1 VKSLGAVSS
10 EVGSCN
16 LPTGDYAVVNA
27 LSLGDIDSLSILR
40 FNPILCGKVVRIDC
54 DGGREIDAIV
64 VDKNK
69 GGGLA
74 LYQSTWN
81 LAMGDLLKESTR
93 CSVALTAKKMFKT
106 NEPVCFY
113 ASGETSNGTNR
124 KIGLFNTGNSIVMR
138 SVLDNGVNGELDKLS
153 PYFLFPGFTR
163 PDQIVTFKMND
174 GSSHNVK
181 LADCRDSVS
190 SQSWS

>member
-1 VKSLGAVSS
+1 
-10 EVGSCN
+10 
-16 LPTGDYAVVNA
+16 
-27 LSLGDIDSLSILR
+27 
-40 FNPILCGKVVRIDC
+40 
-54 DGGREIDAIV
+54 
-64 VDKNK
+64 
-69 GGGLA
+69 
-74 LYQSTWN
+74 
-81 LAMGDLLKESTR
+81 MGDLLKESTR

-113 ASGETSNGTNR
+113 ASGEESGDGTNR

-138 SVLDNGVNGELDKLS
+138 SVHNGVNGELDKLS
-153 PYFLFPGFTR
+153 PYFLFPGFTST
-163 PDQIVTFKMND
+163 DQIVTFKMND